1 MRIAGLLAPGTT
13 LNYITEGKFI
23 RGSLIV
29 VDTLEQRDD
38 LVKNSKVLRNGAPIY
53 VSSEK
58 ATFRYN
64 SEANSFSKE
73 PILEENEDG
82 ILCVKRPDG
91 SLEKIKFNISV
102 DDLSDELKQ
111 KIENSA
117 DIQSVAKLLSDT
129 LSNYAT
135 LDSLDILTSKI
146 DTKQDKLK
154 AGKGVTIS
162 EDNTISF
169 SGSGG
174 SGDWD
179 SISNKPFSKINEND
193 FKVVNDELQAVVCT
207 VIEGSGDVITG
218 AEVNA
223 AGELVLTKGNL
234 LDSNVLI
241 SDDFTFTAPVGTVT
255 IPSSGSTIVS
265 AKNKTLKEFLSGLFA
280 AAKDPTVTQ
289 PSVSIK
295 LNQAGAYEVGS
306 EVTPTYSV
314 TFNAGSY
321 QYGPATGVTAKYS
334 VTDGV
339 TGHEAQTGATGSFA
353 KLTVG
358 DSTSY
363 GVSVTATH
371 TAGASA
377 KNNLGALVGS
387 KINAGTKTASSSKV
401 TGYRNSFYG
410 GVKSKEGTPTNAVI
424 RALSDK
430 SGKTNTAGNTFDAQ
444 EKVGDL
450 RVIIAVP
457 APRTCTSIKDVNGL
471 NAEALSAFTHVT
483 VNVEGANAY
492 EAKSYNVY
500 YKDNATAC
508 DKANKWH
515 VTLG

>member
-1 MRIAGLLAPGTT
+1 MAETWILKKKVNLFPETAINEDVGEFRCGGETFSNIFVEGGELKYDGNNVATQAREEAELVWIDEKYRNLVF
-13 LNYITEGKFI
+13 TETA
-23 RGSLIV
+23 
-29 VDTLEQRDD
+29 VDTQGWLKANGIKSTELENRM
-38 LVKNSKVLRNGAPIY
+38 KVHILLRNDTA
-53 VSSEK
+53 
-58 ATFRYN
+58 
-64 SEANSFSKE
+64 ANWTKE
-73 PILEENEDG
+73 NPVLKKGEVGVELDTNKFKFG
-82 ILCVKRPDG
+82 DG
-91 SLEKIKFNISV
+91 SKKWS
-102 DDLSDELKQ
+102 EL
-111 KIENSA
+111 
-117 DIQSVAKLLSDT
+117 D
-129 LSNYAT
+129 YAGT
-135 LDSLDILTSKI
+135 
-146 DTKQDKLK
+146 Q
-154 AGKGVTIS
+154 V
-162 EDNTISF
+162 
-169 SGSGG
+169 
-174 SGDWD
+174 
-179 SISNKPFSKINEND
+179 
-193 FKVVNDELQAVVCT
+193 KV
-207 VIEGSGDVITG
+207 EGSGDVITG

-234 LDSNVLI
+234 LDSNVLM

-265 AKNKTLKEFLSGLFA
+265 AKDKTLKEFLSGLFA

-321 QYGPATGVTAKYS
+321 QYGPATGVTATYS

-339 TGHEAQTGATGSFA
+339 TGHEAQAGATGSFA
-353 KLTVG
+353 KLTIG

-363 GVSVTATH
+363 GVSVIATH

-424 RALSDK
+424 RALSGK

-444 EKVGDL
+444 ENVGDL